1 MAIPPP
7 LAARIDYSPQLPA
20 LRDQLTQRMP
30 MGTVMKV
37 HAVYPEPFWRAA
49 GLHRPGRGRHPAGAG
64 DL

>member
-1 MAIPPP
+1 VTAIAEGSSVTARRAIVAIPPP

-37 HAVYPEPFWRAA
+37 HAVYP
-49 GLHRPGRGRHPAGAG
+49 
-64 DL
+64 